1 LENISQKKTVS
12 DEVGQGNILPSGM
25 DIKFKFK
32 PIKSLYMQNRIE
44 KCAPN

>member
-25 DIKFKFK
+25 DIKFK